1 VTPPTSRDDAV
12 DPSLEQD
19 EIRLTVPA
27 EPASARIARQAAA
40 ALASRVGFAYD
51 DLDRVRLGVS
61 EAWSVLLGPHDRGGV
76 VEVRMTVAGPGLLEV
91 RLEADPAHGQAD
103 GGEVAAEVLAKV
115 AEQIRL
121 EPDVGRVSLVLR
133 RA

>member
-1 VTPPTSRDDAV
+1 M
-12 DPSLEQD
+12 DPSLVQD

-61 EAWSVLLGPHDRGGV
+61 EAWSALLGAQTHRGI
-76 VEVRMTVAGPGLLEV
+76 VEVRMTVVGPGVLEV
-91 RLEADPAHGQAD
+91 RLETDPAHSRAA
-103 GGEVAAEVLAKV
+103 GGDISAEVLAKV
-115 AEQIRL
+115 AEQVRL
-121 EPDVGRVSLVLR
+121 EPHLGRLSLVLR

>member
-1 VTPPTSRDDAV
+1 VTPPTTRDAAV

-61 EAWSVLLGPHDRGGV
+61 EAWSVLLGAQTHHGI
-76 VEVRMTVAGPGLLEV
+76 VEVRMTVAGPGVLEV
-91 RLEADPAHGQAD
+91 RLETDPAHGRAAD
-103 GGEVAAEVLAKV
+103 GEVAAEVLAKV
-115 AEQIRL
+115 AEQIVL
-121 EPDVGRVSLVLR
+121 EPDIGRVALVLR

>member
-1 VTPPTSRDDAV
+1 VTPPTTRDDAV

-51 DLDRVRLGVS
+51 DLDRVRLGIS
-61 EAWSVLLGPHDRGGV
+61 EAWSVLLGPQAHRGV

-91 RLEADPAHGQAD
+91 RLEADPAHGRAD

-121 EPDVGRVSLVLR
+121 EPDVGSVSLVLR